1 MFEKKILDLSDFKTQ
16 KLSEEREE
24 KVKKKREAKK
34 AKQKEKIERRENPSK
49 DTMNNKIYMA
59 DKGNEIKEADDI
71 PEDEALT
78 KSDDTIE
85 NIYKENVA
93 QDLQINN
100 AELVNENDPEFI
112 GPKLPP
118 RMTEAEI
125 KAFYNEL
132 MSKLKFPS

>member
-1 MFEKKILDLSDFKTQ
+1 MSEFKKQ
-16 KLSEEREE
+16 KLIEEREE
-24 KVKKKREAKK
+24 RVKKKREAKK